1 MNIFIAGGGRV
12 GFHLARL
19 LSAENHDVTMIE
31 SDRSVLEHIDY
42 SLDVSTI
49 AGNALDVI
57 LLKSSGVGEADL
69 FLAAT
74 GEDQTNLIIATTAKG
89 LGAKQVVARVHDPIF
104 IESDI
109 LYETIMGIDYII
121 SPQALTAFE
130 IAGYIE
136 NPGLVAS
143 ESFARGLVKM
153 RQMRAAKVPLAP
165 GQTLKDISLPDG
177 VLIGA
182 ISRNG
187 TVEIPHGDST
197 LQEHDL
203 VTLLG
208 CKDSVA
214 EAQKL
219 FQGTE
224 TKNRSISIMGGSSV
238 GIHLAQILEKKKG
251 LTVKLFDRNLDR
263 CHELAAI
270 LERTKV
276 VCRDAALR
284 LSLEQEH
291 IDDADIFVG
300 ATGDDERNI
309 MAAVLA
315 KEVGVK
321 ETVAVVH
328 QPDFAPLVA
337 KLGIDHAVTPRACVA
352 NRILKLAN
360 QGQASSL
367 AVIEEGQIDILE
379 YDIRSA
385 NPIIGSRLADI
396 KFPRDSLI
404 ASILRGEDVI
414 IPKGTDMIQAGD
426 TVIVIATDKSVDS
439 VRKMFNP

>member
-19 LSAENHDVTMIE
+19 LSAENHDVTVIE
-31 SDRSVLEHIDY
+31 SDRAQLEHIDY
-42 SLDVSTI
+42 SLDVRTV
-49 AGNALDVI
+49 AGNMLDVI
-57 LLKSSGVGEADL
+57 LLKSSGAGEADL

-74 GEDQTNLIIATTAKG
+74 GNDETNLIAATTAKG
-89 LGAKQVVARVHDPIF
+89 LGAKQVVARVHNSIF

-121 SPQALTAFE
+121 SPQALTALD
-130 IAGYIE
+130 IAAYIE

-153 RQMRAAKVPLAP
+153 RQIRAAKVPLAP

-197 LQEHDL
+197 IEKHDL

-208 CKDSVA
+208 RKESVA

-219 FQGTE
+219 FQDVE
-224 TKNRSISIMGGSSV
+224 TKNRSIVIMGGSSV
-238 GIHLAQILEKKKG
+238 GVHLAQILEKKK
-251 LTVKLFDRNLDR
+251 LTVKLFDRDLNR

-321 ETVAVVH
+321 ETLAVVH

-337 KLGIDHAVTPRACVA
+337 KLGIDHAVTPRACIA

-360 QGQASSL
+360 QGQDTAL
-367 AVIEEGQIDILE
+367 A
-379 YDIRSA
+379 
-385 NPIIGSRLADI
+385 
-396 KFPRDSLI
+396 
-404 ASILRGEDVI
+404 
-414 IPKGTDMIQAGD
+414 
-426 TVIVIATDKSVDS
+426 
-439 VRKMFNP
+439 

>member
-19 LSAENHDVTMIE
+19 LSAENHDVTVIE
-31 SDRSVLEHIDY
+31 SDRAQLEHIDY
-42 SLDVSTI
+42 SLDVRTV
-49 AGNALDVI
+49 AGNMLDVI
-57 LLKSSGVGEADL
+57 LLKSSGAGEADL

-74 GEDQTNLIIATTAKG
+74 GNDETNLIAATTAKG
-89 LGAKQVVARVHDPIF
+89 LGAKQVVARVHNSIF

-121 SPQALTAFE
+121 SPQALTALD
-130 IAGYIE
+130 IAAYIE

-153 RQMRAAKVPLAP
+153 RQIRAARVPLAP

-197 LQEHDL
+197 IEKHDL

-208 CKDSVA
+208 RKESVA

-219 FQGTE
+219 FQDVE
-224 TKNRSISIMGGSSV
+224 TKNRSIVIMGGSSV
-238 GIHLAQILEKKKG
+238 GVHLAQILEKKK
-251 LTVKLFDRNLDR
+251 LTVKLFDRDLNR

-321 ETVAVVH
+321 ETLAVVH

-337 KLGIDHAVTPRACVA
+337 KLGIDHAVTPRACIA

-360 QGQASSL
+360 QGQDTSL
-367 AVIEEGQIDILE
+367 AVMEEGQIDILE
-379 YDIRSA
+379 YDIRSS
-385 NPIIGSRLADI
+385 NPIIGARLADI
-396 KFPRDSLI
+396 KFPRDSLV
-404 ASILRGEDVI
+404 ASILRGEEVI
-414 IPKGTDMIQAGD
+414 VPKGEDMIQAGD
-426 TVIVIATDKSVDS
+426 TVIVIATDKSVDQ

>member
-19 LSAENHDVTMIE
+19 LSAEKHDVTVIE
-31 SDRSVLEHIDY
+31 SDRAQLEHIDY
-42 SLDVSTI
+42 SLDVSTV
-49 AGNALDVI
+49 AGNMLDVI
-57 LLKSSGVGEADL
+57 LLKSSGVGDADL

-74 GEDQTNLIIATTAKG
+74 GDDETNLIAATTAKG
-89 LGAKQVVARVHDPIF
+89 LGAKQVVARVHNSIF

-121 SPQALTAFE
+121 SPQALTALD
-130 IAGYIE
+130 IAAYIE

-153 RQMRAAKVPLAP
+153 RQIRAARVPLAT

-187 TVEIPHGDST
+187 SVEIPHGDST
-197 LQEHDL
+197 IEVHDL

-208 CKDSVA
+208 RKESVA

-224 TKNRSISIMGGSSV
+224 TKYRSIAIMGGSSV
-238 GIHLAQILEKKKG
+238 GVHLAQILEKRG
-251 LTVKLFDRNLDR
+251 LTVKLFDRDLSR

-284 LSLEQEH
+284 ISLEQEH
-291 IDDADIFVG
+291 IDDADIFVS

-321 ETVAVVH
+321 ETLAVVH

-337 KLGIDHAVTPRACVA
+337 KLGIDHAVTPRACIA

-360 QGQASSL
+360 QGQDTSL
-367 AVIEEGQIDILE
+367 AVMEEGQIDILE
-379 YDIRSA
+379 YDIRSS
-385 NPIIGSRLADI
+385 NPIIGARLADI
-396 KFPRDSLI
+396 KFPRDSLV
-404 ASILRGEDVI
+404 ASILRGEEVI
-414 IPKGTDMIQAGD
+414 VPKGEDMIQAGD
-426 TVIVIATDKSVDS
+426 TVIVIATDKSVDQ

>member
-1 MNIFIAGGGRV
+1 MG
-12 GFHLARL
+12 
-19 LSAENHDVTMIE
+19 D
-31 SDRSVLEHIDY
+31 
-42 SLDVSTI
+42 
-49 AGNALDVI
+49 
-57 LLKSSGVGEADL
+57 ADL

-74 GEDQTNLIIATTAKG
+74 GDDEINLIAATTAKG
-89 LGAKQVVARVHDPIF
+89 LGAKQVVARVHNPIF

-121 SPQALTAFE
+121 SPQALTALD
-130 IAGYIE
+130 IAAYIE

-153 RQMRAAKVPLAP
+153 RQIRAAKVPLAP

-187 TVEIPHGDST
+187 SVEIPHGDST
-197 LQEHDL
+197 IEEHDL

-208 CKDSVA
+208 RKESVA

-219 FQGTE
+219 FQDVE
-224 TKNRSISIMGGSSV
+224 TKNRSIVIMGGSSV
-238 GIHLAQILEKKKG
+238 GVHLAQILEKKK
-251 LTVKLFDRNLDR
+251 LTVKLFDRDLNR

-291 IDDADIFVG
+291 IDDADIFVS

-321 ETVAVVH
+321 ETLAVVH

-337 KLGIDHAVTPRACVA
+337 KLGIDHAVTPRACIA

-360 QGQASSL
+360 QGQDTSL
-367 AVIEEGQIDILE
+367 AVMEEGQIDILE
-379 YDIRSA
+379 YEIRSP
-385 NPIIGSRLADI
+385 NPIIGARLADI
-396 KFPRDSLI
+396 KFPRDSLV
-404 ASILRGEDVI
+404 ASILRGEEVI
-414 IPKGTDMIQAGD
+414 VPKGEDMIQAGD
-426 TVIVIATDKSVDS
+426 TVIVIATDKSVDQ